1 MEDLKI
7 RSYGVSMTSLEDV
20 FLKINQEYAPD
31 LFSELERQSEN
42 SKSRLSKRSSL
53 MNQSDT
59 IHKSIG
65 HSTMMSSDT
74 SASYQ

>member
-1 MEDLKI
+1 MADLKI

-31 LFSELERQSEN
+31 LFSELEHKSDK
-42 SKSRLSKRSSL
+42 SKSHLSKRSSF

-65 HSTMMSSDT
+65 HSTMMSNDT